1 MKKYRFEGW
10 YAYWFL
16 IFVLFVLFLYFESAK
31 LCFKMDDKNTMFRE
45 ILLLKLKGEYVKF
58 MLTKKFLIFHIQV
71 KQIFLSISS
80 SYVRIAAK
88 YLQIAA
94 SICIQMCKLTSRRL
108 SKKLIKWEKLGSVI
122 HEETKVE
129 RDYYSIA
136 KRKFESL
143 KKLMKYPD

>member
-1 MKKYRFEGW
+1 MI
-10 YAYWFL
+10 FL
-16 IFVLFVLFLYFESAK
+16 IQ
-31 LCFKMDDKNTMFRE
+31 
-45 ILLLKLKGEYVKF
+45 G
-58 MLTKKFLIFHIQV
+58 

-122 HEETKVE
+122 REETKVE

-136 KRKFESL
+136 KRKFENSRKANRISKINFYIWSRNRSTTPSSINWSKTKCNLELYFSNSTITILSL
-143 KKLMKYPD
+143 WYNLGISIFSNMHHVVRKP